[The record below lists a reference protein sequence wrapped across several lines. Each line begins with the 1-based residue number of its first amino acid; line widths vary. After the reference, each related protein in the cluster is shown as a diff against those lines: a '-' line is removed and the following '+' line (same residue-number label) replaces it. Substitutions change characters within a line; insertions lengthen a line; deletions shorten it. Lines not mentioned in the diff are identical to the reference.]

1 MKLESSQT
9 LISPQE
15 IIAAYATIDKT
26 FLATPV
32 LTHPDIDSVLGCK
45 VTLKLE
51 TFNPIRSFKGRGTE
65 AVVAGLDGQFTGVTT
80 MSTGNFGQGI
90 ARAARR
96 RGMSSTIFVPESANP
111 LKIEAMRRLG
121 ADVRLV
127 PLDEGDG
134 MEHARRFAADTGAA
148 LIEDGGDRA
157 IAAGAGGIALE
168 LSEAG
173 IDPDVVVIQVGD
185 GALAAG
191 IGSWLRAHRPGTRII
206 GVAPDGAQAMA
217 QSYARGH
224 VVCGTRIETIAD
236 GMGTLNPFEVS
247 LHQLRECLDEFVLI
261 DDGSMVQAAR
271 LLFTS
276 TGLLAE
282 PAGAAGLA
290 TIAVHPHLF
299 AGKSVVTIVT
309 GSNFS
314 QEFKRLVLDS

>member
-1 MKLESSQT
+1 MNPADAPI
-9 LISPQE
+9 LISPNE
-15 IIAAYATIDKT
+15 IIAAHKSIDEI
-26 FLATPV
+26 FLNTPV
-32 LTHPDIDSVLGCK
+32 LNHPDIDAALGCT
-45 VTLKLE
+45 VTMKLE

-65 AVVAGLDGQFTGVTT
+65 AVIARLNGQPNGVTT

-96 RGMSSTIFVPESANP
+96 RNMDSTIFVPEDANP
-111 LKIEAMRRLG
+111 LKVEAMRRLG

-127 PLDEGDG
+127 PLEEGDG
-134 MEHARRFAADTGAA
+134 MDHARRFAVETGAA
-148 LIEDGGDRA
+148 LIEDGGDRN

-173 IDPDVVVIQVGD
+173 IEPDVIVIQVGD

-191 IGSWLRAHRPGTRII
+191 IGSWIRAHHPRTRIV
-206 GVAPDGAQAMA
+206 GVAPEGAQAMA

-224 VVCGTRIETIAD
+224 VVLGSRIDTIAD
-236 GMGTLNPFEVS
+236 GMGTLNPFEISV
-247 LHQLRECLDEFVLI
+247 HQLRACLDDLVLL
-261 DDGSMVQAAR
+261 DDHSMVRAGK
-271 LLFTS
+271 LLFNA

-282 PAGAAGLA
+282 AAGAAGLA

-299 AGKSVVTIVT
+299 AGKSVVTIIT

-314 QEFKRLVLDS
+314 PEFKRLVLDD